1 MLQNYQNENYLI
13 GISGGSGVGKTTIVK
28 SLVDHYENKATV
40 IELDSYYKDFNDL
53 TFNEREKLNFDHPK
67 SFDHKLLKAHINLL
81 LKNKKIKSPIYDYKK
96 HKRKK
101 LSKTIY
107 PNKLIFLEGTL
118 IFYFAEIVKFMS
130 LKIFIHAK
138 EKVRFLRRLNRDV
151 IYRARTK
158 ESIHEQYHKTV
169 KPMYDEYVRP
179 LKSEADLIISGES
192 ELVNNRNKIIREIDS
207 MIKGNL

>member
-1 MLQNYQNENYLI
+1 MKNYLI
-13 GISGGSGVGKTTIVK
+13 GISGGSGAGKTTIVK
-28 SLVDHYENKATV
+28 SLVDHYENKAAV
-40 IELDSYYKDFNDL
+40 LELDSYYKDFSDL
-53 TFNEREKLNFDHPK
+53 TFDDREKLNFDHPK
-67 SFDHKLLKAHINLL
+67 SFDYKLLKAHINLL
-81 LKNKKIKSPIYDYKK
+81 LQNEKIKSPIYDYKK
-96 HKRKK
+96 HKRKEN
-101 LSKTIY
+101 SKTIY

-138 EKVRFLRRLNRDV
+138 EKVLFSRRLNRDI

-169 KPMYDEYVRP
+169 KPMYNEYVRP
-179 LKSEADLIISGES
+179 LKSKADLIISGES
-192 ELVNNRNKIIREIDS
+192 ELVDNRNKIIREIDS

>member
-1 MLQNYQNENYLI
+1 MKNYLI
-13 GISGGSGVGKTTIVK
+13 GISGGSGAGKTTIVK
-28 SLVDHYENKATV
+28 SLVNYYENKTAV
-40 IELDSYYKDFNDL
+40 VELDSYYKDFSNL

-81 LKNKKIKSPIYDYKK
+81 LKNEKIKSPIYDYKK

-118 IFYFAEIVKFMS
+118 IFYFKEIVKFMS
-130 LKIFIHAK
+130 LKIFIQAK
-138 EKVRFLRRLNRDV
+138 EKVRFARRLNRDI
-151 IYRARTK
+151 IYRSRTEK
-158 ESIHEQYHKTV
+158 SIHEQYHKTV
-169 KPMYDEYVRP
+169 KPMYHEYVRP
-179 LKSEADLIISGES
+179 LKAQADLIISGES
-192 ELVNNRNKIIREIDS
+192 DLADNKNKIIREIDS

>member
-1 MLQNYQNENYLI
+1 MKNYLI
-13 GISGGSGVGKTTIVK
+13 GISGGSGAGKTTIVK
-28 SLVDHYENKATV
+28 SLVDHYQNKAAV
-40 IELDSYYKDFNDL
+40 LELDSYYKDFSDL
-53 TFNEREKLNFDHPK
+53 TFDNREKLNFDHPK
-67 SFDHKLLKAHINLL
+67 SFDYKLLKAHINLL
-81 LKNKKIKSPIYDYKK
+81 LQNEKIKSPIYDYKK

-118 IFYFAEIVKFMS
+118 IFYFKEIVKFMS

-138 EKVRFLRRLNRDV
+138 EKVRFTRRLNRD
-151 IYRARTK
+151 IIHRARTK

-179 LKSEADLIISGES
+179 LKAEADLIISGES
-192 ELVNNRNKIIREIDS
+192 ELVDNRNKIIREIDS

>member
-1 MLQNYQNENYLI
+1 MQKNYLI
-13 GISGGSGVGKTTIVK
+13 GISGGSGAGKTTIVK
-28 SLVDHYENKATV
+28 SLVNYYKNKTAV
-40 IELDSYYKDFNDL
+40 LELDSYYKDFSNL
-53 TFNEREKLNFDHPK
+53 TFDDRGKINFDHPE
-67 SFDHKLLKAHINLL
+67 SFDHKMLKAHINLL

-101 LSKTIY
+101 LLKTIY
-107 PNKLIFLEGTL
+107 PKKLIFVEGTL
-118 IFYFAEIVKFMS
+118 IFYFKEIVNFMS

-138 EKVRFLRRLNRDV
+138 EKVRFKRRLNRDI

-169 KPMYDEYVRP
+169 KPMYDKYVRP
-179 LKSEADLIISGES
+179 LKAEADLTISGES
-192 ELVNNRNKIIREIDS
+192 ELTDNRNKIIRKIDS

>member
-1 MLQNYQNENYLI
+1 MKNYLI
-13 GISGGSGVGKTTIVK
+13 GISGGSGAGKTTIVK
-28 SLVDHYENKATV
+28 SLVDHYENKTAV
-40 IELDSYYKDFNDL
+40 LELDSYYKDFSDL
-53 TFNEREKLNFDHPK
+53 TFNERGKLNFDHPK

-81 LKNKKIKSPIYDYKK
+81 LKNEKIKSPIYDYKK

-118 IFYFAEIVKFMS
+118 IFYFKEIVKFMS

-138 EKVRFLRRLNRDV
+138 EKVRFTRRLNRDI

-158 ESIHEQYHKTV
+158 DSIHEQYYNTV
-169 KPMYDEYVRP
+169 KPMYDEDVSP
-179 LKSEADLIISGES
+179 LKAEASLMSSGES
-192 ELVNNRNKIIREIDS
+192 DLADNRNKII
-207 MIKGNL
+207 

>member
-1 MLQNYQNENYLI
+1 M
-13 GISGGSGVGKTTIVK
+13 
-28 SLVDHYENKATV
+28 DHYRNKAV
-40 IELDSYYKDFNDL
+40 VLELDSYYKDFSDL

-67 SFDHKLLKAHINLL
+67 SFDHKLLKTHINLL
-81 LKNKKIKSPIYDYKK
+81 LKNKKIRSPIYDYKK

-101 LSKTIY
+101 LSKAIY

-138 EKVRFLRRLNRDV
+138 EKVLFSRRLNRDI

-179 LKSEADLIISGES
+179 LKAEADLIISGES
-192 ELVNNRNKIIREIDS
+192 ELNDNRNKIIREIDS

>member
-1 MLQNYQNENYLI
+1 MKNYLI
-13 GISGGSGVGKTTIVK
+13 GISGGSGAGKTTIVK
-28 SLVDHYENKATV
+28 SLVNYYENKTAV
-40 IELDSYYKDFNDL
+40 VELDSYYKDFSNL
-53 TFNEREKLNFDHPK
+53 TFDDRKKINFDHPK
-67 SFDHKLLKAHINLL
+67 SFDYKLLKAHINLL
-81 LKNKKIKSPIYDYKK
+81 LQNEKIKSPIYDYKK

-107 PNKLIFLEGTL
+107 PKKLVFVEGTL
-118 IFYFAEIVKFMS
+118 IFYFEEIVNFMS

-138 EKVRFLRRLNRDV
+138 EKVRFTRRLNRDV

-169 KPMYDEYVRP
+169 KPMYDKYVRP

-192 ELVNNRNKIIREIDS
+192 KLINNRNKIIREIDS

>member
-1 MLQNYQNENYLI
+1 MKNYLI
-13 GISGGSGVGKTTIVK
+13 GIGGGSGAGKTTIVK
-28 SLVDHYENKATV
+28 SLVKHYRNKAAV
-40 IELDSYYKDFNDL
+40 LELDSYYKDFSDF

-118 IFYFAEIVKFMS
+118 IFYFKEIVKFMS

-138 EKVRFLRRLNRDV
+138 EKVRFTRRLNRDI

-169 KPMYDEYVRP
+169 KPMYDKYVSP
-179 LKSEADLIISGES
+179 LKSKADLIISGES
-192 ELVNNRNKIIREIDS
+192 ELTDNRNKIIREINS
-207 MIKGNL
+207 IIKGNL